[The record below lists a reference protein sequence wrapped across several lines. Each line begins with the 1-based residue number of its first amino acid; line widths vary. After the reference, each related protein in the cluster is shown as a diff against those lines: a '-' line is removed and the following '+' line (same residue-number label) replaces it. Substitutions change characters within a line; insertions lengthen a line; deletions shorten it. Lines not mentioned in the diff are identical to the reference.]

1 MVATNIKSGGIE
13 SIEIKEFI
21 VHLDFK
27 DMKNIELKPVQMKYL
42 TFNEDY
48 NYSVKSS
55 QDNNNPIENNRLIPK
70 IDDDGN
76 ISGVLALISN
86 QQYLFGIHKISSDI
100 ENLENHHSEQENILK
115 LLKEQASQY
124 IYI

>member
-27 DMKNIELKPVQMKYL
+27 DMTNIELKPVQMKYL

-86 QQYLFGIHKISSDI
+86 
-100 ENLENHHSEQENILK
+100 
-115 LLKEQASQY
+115 
-124 IYI
+124 